1 MLGSPQP
8 KQDFISSIKTFVE
21 KLVSQFA
28 KRLKIF
34 DLGSQDLRK
43 LANVLKV
50 SNLHRNTDQVKYSAR
65 TDIKVLWPSQILFI
79 FVFLLF
85 QMYFAED
92 CRFKYKKY
100 KNRVKYRFKYRFIFS
115 LEISDYNSVLLSSS
129 FSHFKYS
136 N

>member
-8 KQDFISSIKTFVE
+8 KQDFISSIKNFVE

-115 LEISDYNSVLLSSS
+115 LQISDYNYVPLSSS